1 MKQLILIIIVLFYL
15 AVIGL
20 HLYADW
26 TRKRILRSIFKI
38 LLMPTLCVLYLL
50 LSDHRNPWVLSA
62 LFLCTL
68 GDAFLVFPE
77 RNALFFVGSSCFGA
91 AHILYCIGMA
101 SDGLLIRRLPFGL
114 LFFIAWIVLVLYV
127 LLPNVP
133 KNMRFPLLAYAA
145 LLGATAAITLI
156 RLLAEGTPYRLL
168 SFIGGLLFLFSD
180 SLLLLEKYRKTT
192 RIGGL
197 VVMATYILAQTGLV
211 LGFALQG
218 GI

>member
-1 MKQLILIIIVLFYL
+1 MKQLALIICILIYL

-26 TRKRILRSIFKI
+26 ARKRILRSIFKI

-50 LSDHRNPWVLSA
+50 LSKHRNLWVISA
-62 LFLCTL
+62 LCLCTL

-77 RNALFFVGSSCFGA
+77 RNTLFYIGSSCFGA
-91 AHILYCIGMA
+91 AHLLYCVGMS
-101 SDGLLIRRLPFGL
+101 SDGLTLGHLPFGI
-114 LFFIAWIVLVLYV
+114 LFFLGWIVLVLLV
-127 LLPNVP
+127 LLPCAP
-133 KNMRFPLLAYAA
+133 KGMRPPLLFYAA
-145 LLGATAAITLI
+145 LLGATAAFSLL
-156 RLLAEGTPYRLL
+156 RLLHEATPYRWL
-168 SFIGGLLFLFSD
+168 SWIGGLLFLFSD
-180 SLLLLEKYRKTT
+180 SLLIREKYRNTT

-197 VVMATYILAQTGLV
+197 SVMITYILAQTGLV